1 MSQEGGGGRGS
12 RKEGGGVAYW
22 PNSLVDCDGM
32 SWRPGGG
39 LQGGRE
45 EEGHISEYA
54 PPPPSLPDPL
64 PLPPPLRDE

>member
-1 MSQEGGGGRGS
+1 MSQEGGGGGRGS

-39 LQGGRE
+39 GFREGGRRR
-45 EEGHISEYA
+45 GI
-54 PPPPSLPDPL
+54 
-64 PLPPPLRDE
+64 